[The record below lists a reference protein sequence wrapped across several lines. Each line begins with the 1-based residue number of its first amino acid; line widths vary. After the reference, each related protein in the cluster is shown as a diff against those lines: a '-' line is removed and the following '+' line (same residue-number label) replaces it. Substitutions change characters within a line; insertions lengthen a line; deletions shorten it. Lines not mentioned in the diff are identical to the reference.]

1 MEVGFLSSILA
12 LIFLLI
18 VSVFTFILSKKINF
32 PYTVLLVIVGL
43 LFVPLSKIGLFSFID
58 DFKLTPDILFFVFL
72 PILLF
77 EAAYN
82 MPYRQVVKN
91 WKSIFSLAVIGLV
104 ISAFVIATWL
114 YFLLPLAWL
123 NVPFIVCLLFGSLI
137 SATDPVA
144 VLALFK
150 SMWAPRRL
158 TLIFEWESLFNDGT
172 ALALFLV
179 VLAIAVEWTKISA
192 STFLEWFASFTSMAV
207 WGILFWVFTWVL
219 FSKILQKIKND
230 ETLEIT
236 LTMVVAHLTFISSEL
251 ISEYLSIWGFELKI
265 SWVISTTIA
274 AIIIWNYGR
283 YKISPKVEEY
293 MEKFWWFFA
302 FIANSLVFILLG
314 LILSY
319 IKIDFMN
326 FIVPISITILVVM
339 IARAISVYL
348 PVWFLNFFKLEEH
361 IPASWQHLLAWG
373 SLRWALAL
381 MMVLMVPDNFT
392 LPWWNLPYSIKDFL
406 TVITIGSIMFTLF
419 IKAPTMAPMM
429 RKFGVTKLHELE
441 EVEYEEWKILTSL
454 KALDKINTSY
464 NKWYIIQEEFDEL
477 KEKYEII
484 LKNSVENIKALVKN
498 SDAKAEDL
506 IKRTIS
512 LHALW
517 IEKRHL
523 KELFAYNEI
532 DEHNF
537 KHILHKIS
545 RQIERIETNQA
556 QIKTLEEKNMYDIYE
571 KIALK
576 FQKEYTYIDEYIRN
590 RAKLIITRKV
600 IKELHELKEIDFGFD
615 KVVFDEVIDLYEKF
629 NKMAEDRKNKCFTE
643 HKINIL
649 WVEARLME
657 KSIFKLEEKV
667 IHELF
672 EKEIITPKLYHKFIE
687 EIEENIYKD
696 VRNI

>member
-1 MEVGFLSSILA
+1 VI
-12 LIFLLI
+12 
-18 VSVFTFILSKKINF
+18 SVFTFILSKKINF

-43 LFVPLSKIGLFSFID
+43 LLVPLSQIWMFSFID

-72 PILLF
+72 PVLLF

-82 MPYRQVVKN
+82 MNYRQVIKN
-91 WKSIFSLAVIGLV
+91 WKSIFWLAVIGLV
-104 ISAFVIATWL
+104 ISAFLIAL
-114 YFLLPLAWL
+114 ALFYLLPLVWL
-123 NVPFIVCLLFGSLI
+123 EVPFIVCLLFWALI

-144 VLALFK
+144 VLSLFK

-179 VLAIAVEWTKISA
+179 VLAIAVEGTKITGL
-192 STFLEWFASFTSMAV
+192 TFLEWFASFLSMAV
-207 WGILFWVFTWVL
+207 WWILFWAFTWII
-219 FSKILQKIKND
+219 FSKLLQKIKNN

-236 LTMVVAHLTFISSEL
+236 LTMVLAHLTFILSEL
-251 ISEYLSIWGFELKI
+251 ISHHVSIWGFEIKI
-265 SWVISTTIA
+265 SGVISTTIA

-283 YKISPKVEEY
+283 YKITPKVEEY
-293 MEKFWWFFA
+293 MEKFWGFFA
-302 FIANSLVFILLG
+302 FIANSLVFILLW
-314 LILSY
+314 LILST
-319 IKIDFMN
+319 IKIDFTQFMS
-326 FIVPISITILVVM
+326 PIWITIVVVM
-339 IARAISVYL
+339 LARAISIYL
-348 PVWFLNFFKLEEH
+348 PVWFINFFKIEEH
-361 IPASWQHLLAWG
+361 IPSSWQHLLAWG

-381 MMVLMVPDNFT
+381 MMVLMIPDDFT
-392 LPWWNLPYSIKDFL
+392 MSAWTLPYSIKDFL

-454 KALDKINTSY
+454 KALDKINLSFS
-464 NKWYIIQEEFDEL
+464 KGYIIKEEFDEL
-477 KEKYEII
+477 KDKYENI
-484 LKNSVENIKALVKN
+484 LKKSVQNIKDLLKKSDKN
-498 SDAKAEDL
+498 AEDL

-512 LHALW
+512 LHALG

-537 KHILHKIS
+537 KHILHKIG
-545 RQIERIETNQA
+545 RQIERIETNQT
-556 QIKTLEEKNMYDIYE
+556 QIRTLEEKNNYDFYE
-571 KIALK
+571 SLALK
-576 FQKEYTYIDEYIRN
+576 FQKNPTHIDRYIRN
-590 RAKLIITRKV
+590 RAKLIITRKA
-600 IKELHELKEIDFGFD
+600 IKELNELKEIDFGFD
-615 KVVFDEVIDLYEKF
+615 KKVFDEIIWLYEKF
-629 NKMAEDRKNKCFTE
+629 NNMAKAKKEEDYPKYKNE
-643 HKINIL
+643 II
-649 WVEARLME
+649 WVESKLME

-687 EIEENIYKD
+687 EIEKNIYKD
-696 VRNI
+696 VRKV